1 MFSPVSKSPPRLV
14 SGVNCHVILLTCFF
28 FLPNKLKTA
37 QQQGNEV
44 VTWQLLNGAVLPKYK
59 TNKFLTALLLCYE
72 LKILKLNPRTQPSL
86 SSLTLMNSD
95 HRIGS
100 ATCSCIVNPDVSN
113 FIEGSRS
120 APRRQQ
126 RRWRVFLFSM
136 ALFLY
141 LFLDFFLSG
150 TGLEFWIF
158 FIGFAGAFV
167 VWICWG
173 FCSKFFFSVWGFVAG
188 RMFGA
193 GFC

>member
-1 MFSPVSKSPPRLV
+1 MIGFYTLTFRNFDFTPQCLVPLANHPLLV

-95 HRIGS
+95 HHIVS
-100 ATCSCIVNPDVSN
+100 ATCSCIVNSSGN
-113 FIEGSRS
+113 SGRS

-126 RRWRVFLFSM
+126 RQ
-136 ALFLY
+136 
-141 LFLDFFLSG
+141 
-150 TGLEFWIF
+150 
-158 FIGFAGAFV
+158 
-167 VWICWG
+167 
-173 FCSKFFFSVWGFVAG
+173 
-188 RMFGA
+188 
-193 GFC
+193 

>member
-1 MFSPVSKSPPRLV
+1 MSSCWYVF
-14 SGVNCHVILLTCFF
+14 FF

-95 HRIGS
+95 HRISS
-100 ATCSCIVNPDVSN
+100 A
-113 FIEGSRS
+113 FEGSRS

-173 FCSKFFFSVWGFVAG
+173 FCSNFFFSVWGFVAG

>member
-1 MFSPVSKSPPRLV
+1 MF
-14 SGVNCHVILLTCFF
+14 FF

-95 HRIGS
+95 HRIVS
-100 ATCSCIVNPDVSN
+100 ATCSCIVNSSGN
-113 FIEGSRS
+113 SGRS

-126 RRWRVFLFSM
+126 RQWRVFLFSM

-158 FIGFAGAFV
+158 LLGLLGLLLFGFVEVFVQIFFSCLRFCCWQNVWGGFLLNFLGDGFANK
-167 VWICWG
+167 I
-173 FCSKFFFSVWGFVAG
+173 
-188 RMFGA
+188 
-193 GFC
+193 